1 MDRPSAPPPPRP
13 RRSDPAVLPADPC
26 IRALERAADLAVLA
40 PSVHNTQP
48 WRLVMRLDRMEL
60 WADRTRQLP
69 ALDPGGRA
77 LVQSVGAALLDARV
91 ALAAEGWAAEV
102 ERLPRKQDP
111 DLLAVLRPVAG
122 RPDPVLAA
130 LEPAV
135 AQRHTNRRRFT
146 ADLVPDDV
154 LQRLA
159 GSAAAEQTTR
169 VPVLSVAHRR
179 LVAGLTREGD
189 AEQNASAAYRAEL
202 LRWTTRSASSGDGV
216 PPSAVPHA
224 EPDRRD
230 ELPLRDFDTQGAATL
245 PWDTG
250 APSDHTLVL
259 LATEDDGPAAWLR
272 SGEALQRVLLDATAL
287 GWVASPLTQAIEVPR
302 TRARLRA
309 AVTRDAYPQMLLR
322 IGHADP
328 TADVPHRPR
337 DAAVANSWRRP
348 EVPPVRG
355 RPDRAD
361 RADRGPRHPVPDGRG
376 GTTWV

>member
-13 RRSDPAVLPADPC
+13 RRTDPSVLPADPC

-48 WRLVMRLDRMEL
+48 WRLVMRTDRMEL

-69 ALDPGGRA
+69 VLDPAGRA

-91 ALAAEGWAAEV
+91 ALAAEDWAAEV
-102 ERLPRKQDP
+102 ERLPRPETP

-122 RPDPVLAA
+122 HPDPVLAA

-135 AQRHTNRRRFT
+135 ARRHTNRRRFS

-154 LQRLA
+154 LQRLTDA
-159 GSAAAEQTTR
+159 AAAEQTAL
-169 VPVLSVAHRR
+169 VAVLSVAHRR
-179 LVAGLTREGD
+179 LVAGLTRDAD

-202 LRWTTRSASSGDGV
+202 LRWTTRAPTSGDGV
-216 PPSAVPHA
+216 PPSAVPHVGA
-224 EPDRRD
+224 EPPGD
-230 ELPLRDFDTQGAATL
+230 LPLRDFDTQGAGTL
-245 PWDTG
+245 PSDTG
-250 APSDHTLVL
+250 SPSDHTLVL
-259 LATEDDGPAAWLR
+259 LATADDDRAAWLR
-272 SGEALQRVLLDATAL
+272 SGEALQRVLLEATAL
-287 GWVASPLTQAIEVPR
+287 GWVASPLTQAIEVPH

-309 AVTRDAYPQMLLR
+309 TVTGHAYPQMLLR

-348 EVPPVRG
+348 EVPPVHGQPEPAHRE
-355 RPDRAD
+355 
-361 RADRGPRHPVPDGRG
+361 PRHPVSDGRG